1 MELEAWPR
9 FFNTLQFGTRLIPVS
24 LEKCCHTVGP
34 ATASGMIYTLCA
46 SYTFRLPGRYWEE
59 KGFVLPSP
67 FPATLYPRCF
77 ILIEVTC
84 CGEIRRVT
92 FGQPRVAVHALQNL
106 WVLVKNTCT
115 QTKGTG
121 MVCGLWFG
129 SGGCVCVCV
138 CAH

>member
-1 MELEAWPR
+1 MVKI
-9 FFNTLQFGTRLIPVS
+9 FNTLQFGTRLVPVS

-34 ATASGMIYTLCA
+34 ATASEMIYTLCA

-84 CGEIRRVT
+84 CGEIGRVT
-92 FGQPRVAVHALQNL
+92 FGQPRVALHPLPKPLGAVVGEPLLKQRLLFSLLEWNP
-106 WVLVKNTCT
+106 T
-115 QTKGTG
+115 
-121 MVCGLWFG
+121 
-129 SGGCVCVCV
+129 
-138 CAH
+138 